1 VVARHHGILRRLA
14 TAPCAAKLSI
24 PLQNLSRI
32 IGEAQVKNILSAF
45 SLRVTSGE
53 ILLNRVL
60 LNEITLR
67 GLECTLRNTKE
78 FVG

>member
-1 VVARHHGILRRLA
+1 
-14 TAPCAAKLSI
+14 
-24 PLQNLSRI
+24 
-32 IGEAQVKNILSAF
+32 VKNILSAF